1 MGAIKFQSVI
11 LYICGMFQNVA
22 SFHGLVND
30 HQSAAL
36 IPYSVLPPPP
46 QPPLLKGLSP
56 FHSSPGTAS
65 HTRFISHLETD
76 NQNVITVSTLGWWRG
91 N

>member
-11 LYICGMFQNVA
+11 SYIYGMFQNVA
-22 SFHGLVND
+22 PFHGLVND

-46 QPPLLKGLSP
+46 QPPLLKGLSS
-56 FHSSPGTAS
+56 FCSSPGTAS
-65 HTRFISHLETD
+65 RTHFISHLETD